1 MTIMIVA
8 ILNGK
13 SQDEW
18 YNWVTDRVQNKH
30 GYQTPETLP
39 QLYSTSR
46 LMSFKVKREA
56 YEQRQRERREREERD
71 RENGITPMS
80 EPSAAS
86 LFGGFANILGGDGSL
101 ILNASPD
108 DDDDD
113 ESDDDDMENQGINAR
128 SLLSSAGFG
137 FGGSVQLDMTKSLR
151 EQLQELDDMGAF
163 NEHDVDMN
171 DIEDGESGVEGDT
184 DDAHA
189 GDAEHEAGSSD
200 PESPTYTYDGQSTAS
215 ASALGSRG
223 GETPPPPPTP
233 PNGDAT
239 PVQLKS
245 LPQGDA
251 PSGALKVE
259 GFLDSSESPLKV

>member
-13 SQDEW
+13 TQDEW
-18 YNWVTDRVQNKH
+18 YNWITDRVKNKY

-56 YEQRQRERREREERD
+56 YEQRQRERRERED
-71 RENGITPMS
+71 RERANGIAVNDTTTT
-80 EPSAAS
+80 S
-86 LFGGFANILGGDGSL
+86 LFGGFANILGSDGSL
-101 ILNASPD
+101 ILHAAPD

-113 ESDDDDMENQGINAR
+113 SDDEDVESHGINAR

-137 FGGSVQLDMTKSLR
+137 RPIQLDMTKSLR

-163 NEHDVDMN
+163 NDHDVDM
-171 DIEDGESGVEGDT
+171 DALHDEDGDLGDHDHDGHGETEGEGGGG
-184 DDAHA
+184 H
-189 GDAEHEAGSSD
+189 GSD
-200 PESPTYTYDGQSTAS
+200 PDSPTYTYNGASSGSSTT
-215 ASALGSRG
+215 LGSRG

-239 PVQLKS
+239 PTQLKR
-245 LPQGDA
+245 LPPDSEA
-251 PSGALKVE
+251 PSAALKAE
-259 GFLDSSESPLKV
+259 GFMDSSESPLKV